1 VLRLPDAWAWDFWL
15 ADNGH
20 EYHLFFLRASRA
32 LRDPDRR
39 HHRAG
44 VGHAVSTDLRSWT
57 LLPDA
62 LAAGDAPAF
71 DDLATWTG
79 SVPRAPDGVWHMF
92 STGASGAGGARRQRI
107 GLATSGGLVQWEKQR
122 DFPLI
127 AADSRWYERL
137 GDTDWPGA
145 TWRDPWVFPDPGGDG
160 WHMLI
165 TARANHGPVD
175 DRGVIGHARSCDL
188 VHWEAQRPLSSPGA
202 GFGQLEVPQVE
213 EVDGRVVLL
222 FSCLRGQLSA
232 SRRRNAGTG
241 GVWAAVSDSL
251 LGPYDVAQ
259 ARPVTDDSLYSGR
272 LVRDRNGDVV
282 MLAFHN
288 QGAHGFVGT
297 IGDPIPVRWSTGG
310 WLETVSHD
318 VEAERR

>member
-39 HHRAG
+39 HHRAA
-44 VGHAVSTDLRSWT
+44 VGHAVSTDLRTWT

-79 SVPRAPDGVWHMF
+79 SVPLAPDGVWHMYY
-92 STGASGAGGARRQRI
+92 TGVSGTGDAAVQRI
-107 GLATSGGLVQWEKQR
+107 GLATSEDLVRWEKQR
-122 DFPLI
+122 DFPLVT
-127 AADSRWYERL
+127 ADSRWYERL
-137 GDTDWPGA
+137 GDTSWPGE
-145 TWRDPWVFPDPGGDG
+145 TWRDPWVFADPGGDG

-165 TARANHGPVD
+165 TARAQHGPVD

-188 VHWEAQRPLSSPGA
+188 VHWEAQPPLSSPGA

-213 EVDGRVVLL
+213 EVDGRAVLL

-232 SRRRNAGTG
+232 AHRRNAGTG
-241 GVWAAVSDSL
+241 GVWAAASDRL
-251 LGPYDVAQ
+251 LGPYDVAR
-259 ARPVTDDSLYSGR
+259 ARPLTDDSLYSGR
-272 LVRDRNGDVV
+272 LVKDRNGDWVL
-282 MLAFHN
+282 LAFHN
-288 QGAHGFVGT
+288 QGPHGFVGAVS
-297 IGDPIPVRWSTGG
+297 DPIPVRWSTDGR
-310 WLETVSHD
+310 LETVRRGA
-318 VEAERR
+318 EAEHR